1 MLCDLDCCLC
11 NLENY
16 DVLAVMMMMKMLFT
30 MTVIIQT
37 RLMMTMKI
45 IKLMIIMMIT
55 AAMV

>member
-1 MLCDLDCCLC
+1 MLRDLDCCLC

-16 DVLAVMMMMKMLFT
+16 DVLAVMMMKKMLFT
-30 MTVIIQT
+30 MTVIIQM

-45 IKLMIIMMIT
+45 IMLTIVMMIT

>member
-1 MLCDLDCCLC
+1 MLLRDLDCCRC
-11 NLENY
+11 NLDNY
-16 DVLAVMMMMKMLFT
+16 DVLAVMMMKMLFT

-45 IKLMIIMMIT
+45 MMLIT